1 MRRIA
6 LTIALLAAGIT
17 GLASSAGADDT
28 HTYEIEMYNAFGL
41 VPGSDVRIAGVNA
54 GSVTDLD
61 INAAKR
67 ALVTVELTGDLGTL
81 GEDTRCSSEP
91 QSLIAEYF
99 ISCEPSGPPLAE
111 DDDTDA
117 PDADIPA
124 SRVEQTVQMDLVQS
138 TLREPFKRR
147 LQLLVNEFGT
157 ALAGN
162 PESLNE
168 AIRLGAPAL
177 TELRRVTSIL
187 ADQNTIIRDLNVNSD
202 EVIGQ
207 LADRREDVVRF
218 IEEARDTAEI
228 SVSRRAELS
237 RNFEI
242 LDDFLAELRPTLGDL
257 EHLADEQTPLL
268 TDLRAAAPGL
278 NRLAVDLP
286 AFNRASEVSLET
298 LGEASV
304 TGRRALS
311 RGRDEIRLLADAG
324 KRAPVVAE
332 MLADLLRDLDDP
344 RRAVEIDDR
353 VAEATGRDNPAPGRP
368 DTMGYTGLEGLLN
381 YAYYQPGALNQFDQ
395 VGHLLHFSLYNV
407 FTGPCGHFSTARD
420 PITGEP
426 GWPAPAGGTTT
437 DLLAAEPCIAGL
449 GPNQPGINED
459 LGLPKYHPSVCPNG
473 TAPAAAERELCSPAD
488 PASARAEGGDASP
501 RAGRGAGS
509 TSGDGVD
516 PAAGGDGANAGGTS
530 GGEDAGGGPSGPS
543 GPSGPLPDD
552 VLDDILDLPPE
563 ALDELPGD
571 LGEGLQGG
579 GGGSAGGGGGGG
591 PVPDVGGPVPDVGG
605 GAPADLLDFLF
616 AS

>member
-6 LTIALLAAGIT
+6 LILAVLAAGAA
-17 GLASSAGADDT
+17 GLTSNAGADDA

-67 ALVTVELTGDLGTL
+67 ALVTIELTGDLGTL
-81 GEDTRCSSEP
+81 GENTRCASEP

-99 ISCEPSGPPLAE
+99 ISCDPSGPPLEE
-111 DDDTDA
+111 DDDADD

-124 SRVEQTVQMDLVQS
+124 RRVEQTVQTDLVQN
-138 TLREPFKRR
+138 TLREPFSRR
-147 LQLLVNEFGT
+147 LQLLINEFGT

-177 TELRRVTSIL
+177 TQLREVTAIL
-187 ADQNTIIRDLNVNSD
+187 ADQNAIIRDLNVNSD
-202 EVIGQ
+202 RVIGK

-218 IEEARDTAEI
+218 IDEARDTAEI
-228 SVSRRAELS
+228 STSRKAELS

-242 LDDFLAELRPTLGDL
+242 LDDFLAELRPTLAGL
-257 EHLADEQTPLL
+257 ETLADEQTPLL

-278 NRLAVDLP
+278 NRLAVNLP

-298 LGEASV
+298 LGEAGV
-304 TGRRALS
+304 TGKRALS

-324 KRAPVVAE
+324 KNAPVTAE

-353 VAEATGRDNPAPGRP
+353 VAEATGRDNPAPGQP

-407 FTGPCGHFSTARD
+407 FTGPCGHFSSARD
-420 PITGEP
+420 PETGEP
-426 GWPAPAGGTTT
+426 GWPAADGGTTT
-437 DLLAAEPCIAGL
+437 DMLEADPCIAGL

-473 TAPAAAERELCSPAD
+473 TEPEAAERELCSPTD
-488 PASARAEGGDASP
+488 PATAQTTSGAESTHAGRGDGGASGGGGAEPDSGGGAPGGATGGGDA
-501 RAGRGAGS
+501 
-509 TSGDGVD
+509 
-516 PAAGGDGANAGGTS
+516 
-530 GGEDAGGGPSGPS
+530 GGEPG
-543 GPSGPLPDD
+543 GPLPDD
-552 VLDDILDLPPE
+552 VVDDILDLPE
-563 ALDELPGD
+563 DALDDLPGN
-571 LGEGLQGG
+571 LGQGLHDGVGGGSGGGGIGGTGIGG
-579 GGGSAGGGGGGG
+579 GGG
-591 PVPDVGGPVPDVGG
+591 VGGTGIGG
-605 GAPADLLDFLF
+605 DGGEAPAADLLDFLF

>member
-6 LTIALLAAGIT
+6 LILAVLAAGAA
-17 GLASSAGADDT
+17 GLTSRAGADDA

-67 ALVTVELTGDLGTL
+67 ALVTIELTGDLGTL
-81 GEDTRCSSEP
+81 GENTRCASEP

-99 ISCEPSGPPLAE
+99 ISCEPSGPPLEE
-111 DDDTDA
+111 DDDADD

-124 SRVEQTVQMDLVQS
+124 GRVEQTVQTDLVQN
-138 TLREPFKRR
+138 TLREPFSRR
-147 LQLLVNEFGT
+147 LQLLINEFGT

-177 TELRRVTSIL
+177 TQLREVTAIL
-187 ADQNTIIRDLNVNSD
+187 ADQNAIIRDLNVNSD
-202 EVIGQ
+202 RVIGE

-218 IEEARDTAEI
+218 IDEARDTAEI
-228 SVSRRAELS
+228 STSRRAELS

-242 LDDFLAELRPTLGDL
+242 LDDFLAELRPTLAGL
-257 EHLADEQTPLL
+257 ETLADEQTPLL

-278 NRLAVDLP
+278 NRLAVNLP

-298 LGEASV
+298 LGEAGV
-304 TGRRALS
+304 TGKRALS

-324 KRAPVVAE
+324 KHAPVTAE

-353 VAEATGRDNPAPGRP
+353 VAEATGRDNPAPGQP

-407 FTGPCGHFSTARD
+407 FTGPCGHFSSARD
-420 PITGEP
+420 PETGEP
-426 GWPAPAGGTTT
+426 GWPAADGGTTT
-437 DLLAAEPCIAGL
+437 DMLEADPCIAGL

-473 TAPAAAERELCSPAD
+473 TEPEAAERELCSPTD
-488 PASARAEGGDASP
+488 PATAQTTSGAESTHAGRGDGGASGGGGAEPDSGGGAPGGATGGGDA
-501 RAGRGAGS
+501 
-509 TSGDGVD
+509 
-516 PAAGGDGANAGGTS
+516 
-530 GGEDAGGGPSGPS
+530 GGETG
-543 GPSGPLPDD
+543 GPLPDD
-552 VLDDILDLPPE
+552 VVDDILDLPE
-563 ALDELPGD
+563 DALEDLPGN
-571 LGEGLQGG
+571 LGQGLQGG
-579 GGGSAGGGGGGG
+579 GGSGVGGSGIGGGGG
-591 PVPDVGGPVPDVGG
+591 VGGSGIGG
-605 GAPADLLDFLF
+605 SGGEAPAADLLDFLF

>member
-6 LTIALLAAGIT
+6 LILAVLAAGAA
-17 GLASSAGADDT
+17 GLTSRAGADDA

-67 ALVTVELTGDLGTL
+67 ALVTIELTGDLGTL
-81 GEDTRCSSEP
+81 GENTRCASEP

-99 ISCEPSGPPLAE
+99 ISCEPSGPPLEE
-111 DDDTDA
+111 DDDADD

-124 SRVEQTVQMDLVQS
+124 GRVEQTVQTDLVQN
-138 TLREPFKRR
+138 TLREPFSRR
-147 LQLLVNEFGT
+147 LQLLINEFGT

-177 TELRRVTSIL
+177 TQLREVTAIL
-187 ADQNTIIRDLNVNSD
+187 ADQNAIIRDLNVNSD
-202 EVIGQ
+202 RVIGE

-218 IEEARDTAEI
+218 IDEARDTAEI
-228 SVSRRAELS
+228 STSRRAELS

-242 LDDFLAELRPTLGDL
+242 LDDFLAELRPTLADL
-257 EHLADEQTPLL
+257 ETLADEQTPLL

-278 NRLAVDLP
+278 NRLAVNLP
-286 AFNRASEVSLET
+286 AFNRAGEVSLQT
-298 LGEASV
+298 LGDAAV
-304 TGRRALS
+304 TGKRALS

-324 KRAPVVAE
+324 KHAPVTAE

-353 VAEATGRDNPAPGRP
+353 VAEATGRDNPAPGQP

-407 FTGPCGHFSTARD
+407 FTGPCGHFSSARD
-420 PITGEP
+420 PETGEP
-426 GWPAPAGGTTT
+426 GWPAADGGTTT
-437 DLLAAEPCIAGL
+437 DMLEADPCIAGL

-473 TAPAAAERELCSPAD
+473 TEPEAAERELCSPTD
-488 PASARAEGGDASP
+488 PATAQTTSGAESTHAGRGDGGASGGGGAEPDSGGGAPGGATGGGDA
-501 RAGRGAGS
+501 
-509 TSGDGVD
+509 
-516 PAAGGDGANAGGTS
+516 
-530 GGEDAGGGPSGPS
+530 GGETG
-543 GPSGPLPDD
+543 GPLPDD
-552 VLDDILDLPPE
+552 VVDDILDLPE
-563 ALDELPGD
+563 DALEDLPGN
-571 LGEGLQGG
+571 LGQGLQGG
-579 GGGSAGGGGGGG
+579 GGSGVGGSGIGGGGG
-591 PVPDVGGPVPDVGG
+591 VGGSGIGG
-605 GAPADLLDFLF
+605 SGGEAPAADLLDFLF